1 MELVMLDVYTW
12 EPNANAGKPLL
23 ALKEKGVEFN
33 YHYIDLAKREQHS
46 PAFLQINPLGMV
58 PALVHD
64 GLVLTESSP
73 MLEYIDEAF
82 EGPPLRPQDPLQLW
96 RMRRFCRF
104 MDVVLCP
111 ALAMI
116 GSHAVASVRY
126 ANEDPQVLRQAI
138 ERVPLP
144 ERKRSWAMQMF
155 NAIPAEELAE
165 SHRRV
170 SEAIPMYERAL
181 TEFPYLAG
189 PTYSLADVNAMCT
202 IYALPLQRPD
212 EVNEARTPHFIDWYR
227 RCHSR
232 PGIRDAFALGHEWIA
247 GRVRETRRKLGID

>member
-1 MELVMLDVYTW
+1 VLDVYTW

-23 ALKEKGVEFN
+23 ALKEKGVAFN

-58 PALVHD
+58 PAMVHD
-64 GLVLTESSP
+64 GQVFTESSP

-82 EGPPLRPQDPLQLW
+82 AGPPLTPADSLQAW

-104 MDVVLCP
+104 MDISICP

-126 ANEDPQVLRQAI
+126 ASEDPEELKRAI

-144 ERKRSWAMQMF
+144 ERKRSWSMIMF
-155 NAIPAEELAE
+155 NRVPAEELAE
-165 SHRRV
+165 SNRRV
-170 SEAIPMYERAL
+170 EEAICIYEKAL

-189 PTYSLADVNAMCT
+189 PTFSLADINAMCT
-202 IYALPLQRPD
+202 IYALPLQRP
-212 EVNEARTPHFIDWYR
+212 ESVNETLTPHLIDWYR

-232 PGIRDAFALGHEWIA
+232 PGLRAAFALGHEWIA
-247 GRVRETRRKLGID
+247 GRVRETRRKLGIE